1 MSNKIHRQIKVAR
14 TLVHISTP
22 LSEDV
27 LQSVIAYVEEKYNL
41 HEKTI
46 GYKPD
51 EEKKVDTLIITLLD
65 IAAEL
70 ISARQEIKKLKQ
82 LDTEALAA
90 VDILNRQLDD
100 FSKRIEK

>member
-1 MSNKIHRQIKVAR
+1 MNNKIRTQIKIAR

-27 LQSVIAYVEEKYNL
+27 LQSVITYVNDKYNL

-70 ISARQEIKKLKQ
+70 ISAKQEIRKLKQ
-82 LDTEALAA
+82 SDTEAFASL
-90 VDILNRQLDD
+90 DNLLNKILD
-100 FSKRIEK
+100 EK